1 MVVFIENQ
9 FKTLNINNMK
19 KLFLM
24 IIACIIVMVSC
35 KNKTEEEEM
44 SDNPFFNESEAPF
57 SAPEFDK
64 IELEHYLPAFMEGMR
79 LHMEQV
85 EAIINNAEA
94 SDFINTIVAL
104 DEAGEL
110 LERVSAVFFNLNGA
124 VTSPEMQS
132 VADSVTPL
140 LSAHYDAISLS
151 TPLFEKVKAVYDSR
165 DNFGLQG
172 EDSML
177 LENTYRNFVRNGALL
192 SDIQKEEMKLINERL
207 STLTLNFGQNVL
219 KDNNDFKMFLST
231 GEELAGLPE
240 NVLAGAAE
248 AAKAQ
253 EREGEYLF
261 TLHWPSLF
269 PFLTYSE
276 NRELREK
283 IYKGYT
289 MRGNMGN
296 ENDNNDLIVE
306 IVNLRQQR
314 ANLLGYP
321 NHAAF
326 VLDRNMAKTPET
338 VTDLL
343 EKMMPPAVKR
353 AKEEVAEMQ
362 KIIDKE
368 GGKFKLQPWDWW
380 FYAEKVRKARYDLD
394 DEELRPYFVM
404 ENVRDGAFDVANK
417 LYGVEF
423 RMRDD
428 IPVYHEE
435 VEVFEVLE
443 NGKHLGLLY
452 LDNYTR
458 ESKRGGAWCT
468 SFRRARERNGERVT
482 PLSSVVCNFTKPVGE
497 KPALLTMDEVETFF
511 HEFGHALHGLF
522 SEVKYSGTSSV
533 PRDFVELPS
542 QIKENWATETVVMK
556 SYAKHYLTGEPIP
569 DELIEKMEKSN
580 LFNQGFVVTEYMAAA
595 ILDMDYHTLEQ
606 PMTQKPGD
614 FELASAKR
622 MGLIPEITF
631 RYRSTYFNH
640 IFSGG
645 YSSGYYSYFW
655 SEILDADAYE
665 VFKEKGIFDK
675 ATAQRFRDEI
685 LSKGGSDE
693 AMNLYK
699 AFRGQEPALEPV
711 MKRKGLI

>member
-1 MVVFIENQ
+1 
-9 FKTLNINNMK
+9 
-19 KLFLM
+19 M
-24 IIACIIVMVSC
+24 IIAVSILMGSC
-35 KNKTEEEEM
+35 KNKTEEEM
-44 SDNPFFNESEAPF
+44 SDNPFFNESTAPF
-57 SAPEFDK
+57 GAPEFDK
-64 IELEHYLPAFMEGMR
+64 ITIEHYMPAFVEGMR

-85 EAIINNAEA
+85 EEIINNTEA
-94 SDFINTIVAL
+94 PDFANTIVAL
-104 DEAGEL
+104 DEAGEM

-124 VTSPEMQS
+124 VTTPEMQS
-132 VADSVTPL
+132 IADSVTPL
-140 LSAHYDAISLS
+140 LSAHYDAISMS
-151 TPLFEKVKAVYDSR
+151 TPLFAKVKAVYDAR
-165 DNFGLQG
+165 MNFGLQG

-177 LENTYRNFVRNGALL
+177 LENAYRNFVRNGALL

-219 KDNNDFKMFLST
+219 KDNNDFKMFLSSE
-231 GEELAGLPE
+231 EELAGLPE
-240 NVLAGAAE
+240 NVLNGAAE

-276 NRELREK
+276 NRDLREK

-289 MRGNMGN
+289 LRGNLGN
-296 ENDNNDLIVE
+296 ENDNNDMIVE
-306 IVNLRQQR
+306 IVNLRLQR

-326 VLDRNMAKTPET
+326 VLDRNMAKTPEN
-338 VTDLL
+338 VTELL
-343 EKMMPPAVKR
+343 DKMMPPAMKR

-362 KIIDKE
+362 KIIKAE
-368 GGKFKLQPWDWW
+368 GGKFKLEPWDWW
-380 FYAEKVRKARYDLD
+380 FYAEKVRKAKYDLD

-404 ENVRDGAFDVANK
+404 DNVRDGAFDVATK
-417 LYGVEF
+417 LYGIEF
-423 RMRDD
+423 RLRDD

-452 LDNYTR
+452 LDNFPR

-468 SFRRARERNGERVT
+468 SFRRQRIRDGERVT
-482 PLSSVVCNFTKPVGE
+482 PLVSVVCNFSKPVGE
-497 KPALLTMDEVETFF
+497 KPSLLTMDEVETFF
-511 HEFGHALHGLF
+511 HEFGHALHNLF
-522 SEVKYSGTSSV
+522 STVKYSGTSSV

-542 QIKENWATETVVMK
+542 QIKENWATEPEVMK
-556 SYAKHYLTGEPIP
+556 SYAKHYLTGESIP

-580 LFNQGFVVTEYMAAA
+580 LFNQGFVVTEYLAAA
-595 ILDMDYHTLEQ
+595 ILDMDYHTLEK
-606 PMTQKPGD
+606 PLTQKVSD
-614 FELASAKR
+614 FELASANR

-645 YSSGYYSYFW
+645 YSAGYYSYFW
-655 SEILDADAYE
+655 SEILDADAYQA
-665 VFKEKGIFDK
+665 FRDNGIFDK
-675 ATAQRFRDEI
+675 ATAQRFRDAI
-685 LSKGGSDE
+685 LSKGGTDE

>member
-1 MVVFIENQ
+1 
-9 FKTLNINNMK
+9 
-19 KLFLM
+19 M
-24 IIACIIVMVSC
+24 IIACSIVMVSC

-44 SDNPFFNESEAPF
+44 SDNPFFSESEAPF
-57 SAPEFDK
+57 GAPEFDK
-64 IELEHYLPAFMEGMR
+64 IDIEHYLPAFMEGMR

-94 SDFINTIVAL
+94 PDFINTIVAL

-110 LERVSAVFFNLNGA
+110 LEKVSAVFFNLNGA
-124 VTSPEMQS
+124 VTSPEMQTI
-132 VADSVTPL
+132 ADSVTPL

-165 DNFGLQG
+165 NNFGLQG

-192 SDIQKEEMKLINERL
+192 TDLQKEEMKLINERL

-231 GEELAGLPE
+231 EEELAGLPE
-240 NVLAGAAE
+240 NLLAGAAE

-269 PFLTYSE
+269 PFLTHSE
-276 NRELREK
+276 NRALREK
-283 IYKGYT
+283 IYKSYT

-338 VTDLL
+338 ATDLL
-343 EKMMPPAVKR
+343 EKMMPPALKR

-482 PLSSVVCNFTKPVGE
+482 PLSSIVCNFTKPVGE

-522 SEVKYSGTSSV
+522 SEVKYKGTASV

-542 QIKENWATETVVMK
+542 QIKENWATEPVVMK
-556 SYAKHYLTGEPIP
+556 SYAKHYLTGETIP
-569 DELIEKMEKSN
+569 DELIEKMERSN

-595 ILDMDYHTLEQ
+595 ILDMDYHTMEK

-614 FELASAKR
+614 FELASTKR

-645 YSSGYYSYFW
+645 YSAGYYSYFW

-665 VFKEKGIFDK
+665 VFKENGIFDK
-675 ATAQRFRDEI
+675 ATAQRFRDVI
-685 LSKGGSDE
+685 LSRGGSDE